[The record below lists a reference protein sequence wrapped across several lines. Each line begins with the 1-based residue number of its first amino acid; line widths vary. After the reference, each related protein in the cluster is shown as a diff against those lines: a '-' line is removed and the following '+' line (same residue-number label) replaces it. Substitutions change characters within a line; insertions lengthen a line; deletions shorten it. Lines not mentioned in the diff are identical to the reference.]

1 MKLTLIK
8 EEVRQFLK
16 ESRLDSKYAEYE
28 VKKDKILVELKNQ
41 KAAALTKYVQAWTE
55 LDNELESLKEQKR
68 KLNDLE
74 NIHKEKSTEL
84 KTNLRPYIVDLVD
97 AEEATMTIIVE
108 SQGAQIT
115 LSKETQETTKEIEK
129 TDYIKIYDEIYNL
142 LKDNQGLIS
151 QLEEIKKNATTL
163 ETTISKSE
171 RSLRMNVK
179 EGIFDDIVSKIKSV
193 FDKFKM
199 KIAKLFTLNSKRV
212 DEINKKIKGLK

>member
-41 KAAALTKYVQAWTE
+41 KAAAFTKYVQAWTE